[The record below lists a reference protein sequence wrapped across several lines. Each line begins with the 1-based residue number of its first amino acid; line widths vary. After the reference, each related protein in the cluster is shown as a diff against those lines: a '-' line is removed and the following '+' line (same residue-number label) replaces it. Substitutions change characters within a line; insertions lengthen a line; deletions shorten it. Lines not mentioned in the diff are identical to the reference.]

1 MSPCIEWIYIYV
13 NESQLRKRLL
23 VFPDVVHC
31 GITEEWETTKAEP
44 MDAGCEFLMRLK

>member
-1 MSPCIEWIYIYV
+1 M
-13 NESQLRKRLL
+13 NESQLRKRLF

-44 MDAGCEFLMRLK
+44 MDAGSEFWKQFK